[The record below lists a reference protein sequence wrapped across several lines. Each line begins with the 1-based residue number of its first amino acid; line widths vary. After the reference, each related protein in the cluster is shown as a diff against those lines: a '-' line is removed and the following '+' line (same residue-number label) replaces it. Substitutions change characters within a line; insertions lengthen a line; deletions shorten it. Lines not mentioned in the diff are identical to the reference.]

1 MTHAS
6 LFSGIG
12 GFDLAAHWMGWENV
26 FCVEFNDDCQ
36 KVLRARFS
44 EADKYYNIKEFNG
57 QKYAGTIDVLSGG
70 FPCQTFSLAGKGAVD
85 LSLWKEMF
93 RIIREIKPRCVVAEN
108 VFGILARKKGYA
120 LEVVCSDLE
129 SEGYTVIPPLIIP
142 ACSEGAP
149 HRRDRVWI
157 VAYSDSGGFGRRRF
171 EQGGRQ
177 ARQSEIKENKWQWL
191 RSESLGVRQTRT
203 STDPHTPRLQKRIQ
217 SGKYCLQKAFH
228 SFRGSEFARIY
239 PKSDWSQFPTESPLS
254 TRNDGFPG
262 RLDRGDARLRTR
274 SIKAGG
280 NAIVPQVAFEIFK
293 AIETSLLPQN
303 RKV

>member
-1 MTHAS
+1 MRHAS
-6 LFSGIG
+6 LFTGIG
-12 GFDLAAHWMGWENV
+12 GFDLAAEWMGWDNV
-26 FCVEFNDDCQ
+26 FQVEIDENCQ
-36 KVLRARFS
+36 KVLWARFLWT
-44 EADKYYNIKEFNG
+44 DKFSNIKDFIG

-93 RIIREIKPRCVVAEN
+93 RVIREVKPKWVVAEN

-129 SEGYTVIPPLIIP
+129 SEDYTVLPPVIIP
-142 ACSEGAP
+142 ACSQGAP

-157 VAYSDSGGFGRRRF
+157 VAYADSNGFGRRRL
-171 EQGGRQ
+171 EEGGCQ
-177 ARQSEIKENKWQWL
+177 ASQSEIKENKWEWI
-191 RSESLGVRQTRT
+191 RSESFRIRETRT
-203 STDPHTPRLQKRIQ
+203 SADPHTPRLQKRVQ
-217 SGKYCLQKAFH
+217 SEKFCLQKAFH
-228 SFRGSEFARIY
+228 SFRGREFTRIY

-254 TRNDGFPG
+254 TRNDGLPG

-293 AIETSLLPQN
+293 AIE
-303 RKV
+303 KVQLNS